1 MSLLLKIEKKLT
13 GTYTDIHRELVERCK
28 RGNQKAQF
36 ELYQHYAKAMFNI
49 CMRMMGNREE
59 AEDRLQEAFSEAFLK
74 LDSFR
79 FESTFGA
86 WLRRI
91 VINKCINALKAR
103 RMNFDLYDEMRPLEK
118 NAISEPETDDDDFQ
132 LNVAKI
138 HKAIEQLPD
147 GFRTV
152 FTLYMFEGYDHS
164 EIAEILEITES
175 TSKSQFSRARQK
187 IKEMIVEI

>member
-1 MSLLLKIEKKLT
+1 LSLLLKIEKKLT